1 MADKNIGALPQV
13 PQLMDDSLMVVEQ
26 QGQAMKMTG
35 RQFREFGKQAVMAE
49 VQELVDAA
57 ETAAESAVGAV
68 KAVTDMTVEAEAL
81 ETGQEAAVVKSIKNG
96 VVNLAFGLPRGRQG
110 EPGAEGR
117 PGPRGP
123 KGDPGTGLKILG
135 YYDTLAALEAA
146 VPAPEPGDPYGVG
159 TAAPYDIYVF
169 DGVTGTWKNNGPLT
183 GGGGGT
189 ILPENVVTAEGGAG
203 LAFAVGLGDAPQ
215 TVTFTDEEE
224 PPLTAEDILYSGE
237 ETVGEAI
244 TGLFTSVGDG
254 KQAVAS
260 AITDMGVPTA
270 QDAAFSEM
278 AENIR
283 SISAGA
289 DTSDATASPGDILA
303 PKTAYTASGK
313 VQGIIP
319 ALAGQTIVPGTADKT
334 LAGGQYLSG
343 TQTIKGDRNLTPANI
358 RQGVSLFG
366 VAGAMTSEFKAS
378 LTVTADTGAVVTAT
392 HTNGAEVSGL
402 STNGSV
408 TLELP
413 IEGEWTVTAV
423 RGMAQYNSVV
433 INVTSSYQAA
443 LTAEVHIVRVGAIT
457 PLREGRYNLSAA
469 SNRNYAIFSSGQ
481 LKSGEFSDNFTA
493 AVDAYDKDL
502 TRVDVDLN
510 YTTDRSETAAVSVGE
525 YVLVGGGNTFDDEQ
539 VSLVYAYNS
548 SLTRSEPA
556 KLSAARKWLSAASI
570 GSFAIFGGGYSKGAV
585 AAADS
590 YNDKLER
597 TTPVALISAR
607 YRLAAASNQ
616 NYALFAGGVSSNAAA
631 SAIVDAY
638 NTSLTRST
646 PVALGIA
653 RNSLSATRAGN
664 YVLFAGGISAG
675 SELTDTVDAYDLFL
689 TRTTPMS
696 GLSSGKH
703 SMAAATLSDYAVIA
717 GGSNSTSVSVS
728 GTPSNVL
735 DVYDPYLTKTTPDPL
750 QTGRYNF
757 AAAAIGNFALFGGG
771 KSFGDPHSTVEAYQ
785 HV

>member
-57 ETAAESAVGAV
+57 ETAAESAIGAV
-68 KAVTDMTVEAEAL
+68 KAVTDMTVDAKAL

-96 VVNLAFGLPRGRQG
+96 VVNLAFGLPRGRRG

-203 LAFAVGLGDAPQ
+203 LAFVAGLGDAPQ

-283 SISAGA
+283 AISAGA

-319 ALAGQTIVPGTADKT
+319 SLAGQTIVPGTEDKT

-392 HTNGAEVSGL
+392 HTNGAA
-402 STNGSV
+402 N
-408 TLELP
+408 
-413 IEGEWTVTAV
+413 
-423 RGMAQYNSVV
+423 
-433 INVTSSYQAA
+433 
-443 LTAEVHIVRVGAIT
+443 
-457 PLREGRYNLSAA
+457 
-469 SNRNYAIFSSGQ
+469 
-481 LKSGEFSDNFTA
+481 
-493 AVDAYDKDL
+493 
-502 TRVDVDLN
+502 
-510 YTTDRSETAAVSVGE
+510 
-525 YVLVGGGNTFDDEQ
+525 
-539 VSLVYAYNS
+539 
-548 SLTRSEPA
+548 
-556 KLSAARKWLSAASI
+556 
-570 GSFAIFGGGYSKGAV
+570 
-585 AAADS
+585 
-590 YNDKLER
+590 
-597 TTPVALISAR
+597 
-607 YRLAAASNQ
+607 
-616 NYALFAGGVSSNAAA
+616 
-631 SAIVDAY
+631 
-638 NTSLTRST
+638 
-646 PVALGIA
+646 
-653 RNSLSATRAGN
+653 
-664 YVLFAGGISAG
+664 
-675 SELTDTVDAYDLFL
+675 
-689 TRTTPMS
+689 
-696 GLSSGKH
+696 
-703 SMAAATLSDYAVIA
+703 
-717 GGSNSTSVSVS
+717 
-728 GTPSNVL
+728 
-735 DVYDPYLTKTTPDPL
+735 
-750 QTGRYNF
+750 
-757 AAAAIGNFALFGGG
+757 
-771 KSFGDPHSTVEAYQ
+771 
-785 HV
+785 